1 MSASTSQ
8 PRRSRVLRPVL
19 GFVVVAAVAGPLGYN
34 AARNAQARRSAT
46 EGCAAARAALGAVL
60 TEQSAKLLFETDAS
74 AVSAD
79 LRANIDG
86 SCAFLDER
94 LAWWRWNLGVQV
106 SLPRDVARE
115 ARLDKAVEAAR
126 VRCPG
131 TVRALFAEL
140 KVEGAAVDEA
150 VTKLC
155 GGLRR
160 LAPGQMA
167 PASAWELAE
176 RYGAVAKAR
185 GK

>member
-1 MSASTSQ
+1 MSVSTPSGKV
-8 PRRSRVLRPVL
+8 RVWRPVL
-19 GFVVVAAVAGPLGYN
+19 VFVAVAAVAGPVGYN

-60 TEQSAKLLFETDAS
+60 TAQSAKLLFEGDAP

-79 LRANIDG
+79 LRANIDDG
-86 SCAFLDER
+86 CAFLDER
-94 LAWWRWNLGVQV
+94 LVWWRWNAGVQV

-115 ARLDKAVEAAR
+115 ARMNQAVEAAR

-140 KVEGAAVDEA
+140 KVEGAAVEEA

-155 GGLRR
+155 GGLGS
-160 LAPGQMA
+160 LAPSQMA
-167 PASAWELAE
+167 PASPWELAE
-176 RYGAVAKAR
+176 RYGAIAKAQA
-185 GK
+185 K